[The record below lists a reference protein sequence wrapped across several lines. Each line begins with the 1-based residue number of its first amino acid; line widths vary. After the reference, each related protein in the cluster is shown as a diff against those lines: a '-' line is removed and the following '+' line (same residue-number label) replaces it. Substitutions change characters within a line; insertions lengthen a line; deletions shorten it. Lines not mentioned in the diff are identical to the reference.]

1 MDEVGNTF
9 IDLRQKRPKRT
20 INDVD
25 VLAFFI
31 LAFIA
36 FIMFRKICHLQ
47 DARYVVDA
55 GVHEIILAGKNHFD
69 YLANRAENKDFW
81 LCPLL

>member
-1 MDEVGNTF
+1 MSS
-9 IDLRQKRPKRT
+9 L
-20 INDVD
+20 
-25 VLAFFI
+25 L

-69 YLANRAENKDFW
+69 YLANRPENKDFW
-81 LCPLL
+81 LYPHL